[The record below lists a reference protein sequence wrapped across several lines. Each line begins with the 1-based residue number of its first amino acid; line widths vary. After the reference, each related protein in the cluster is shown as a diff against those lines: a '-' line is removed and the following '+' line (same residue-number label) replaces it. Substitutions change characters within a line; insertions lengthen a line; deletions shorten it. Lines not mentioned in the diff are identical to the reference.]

1 MFSGEHSANDISSE
15 LVIGGSRRCSFRH
28 SQRLPRSKSAPA
40 QAEVAASH
48 GKDSREEV
56 RTRQVPS
63 ASSLS
68 DLGFLDPKMTFLP
81 AT

>member
-48 GKDSREEV
+48 GKDSDARHH
-56 RTRQVPS
+56 
-63 ASSLS
+63 
-68 DLGFLDPKMTFLP
+68 LDSHAKHLKNSGSR
-81 AT
+81 